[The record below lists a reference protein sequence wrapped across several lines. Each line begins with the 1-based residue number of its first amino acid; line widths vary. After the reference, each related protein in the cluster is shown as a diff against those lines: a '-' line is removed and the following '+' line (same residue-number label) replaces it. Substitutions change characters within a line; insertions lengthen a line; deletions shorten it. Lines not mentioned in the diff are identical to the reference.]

1 MADASLVLDAI
12 VAVSIAAGA
21 FFAVV
26 ELRSLSKD
34 RRTELIMRMNEHWSS
49 KDFEE
54 AWIKVRELGSK
65 DPGEMEKRCSKL
77 SLWMVVNYFDGIGDL
92 AQENLIDREF
102 VLGHVN
108 WIFMWERLEPWVLD
122 MRQKMGNPCIGR
134 ALEWAAA
141 EMRERDL
148 LRKRLAPVRPS

>member
-1 MADASLVLDAI
+1 MVDASLVLDAI

-26 ELRSLSKD
+26 ELRSMSKD

-54 AWIKVRELGSK
+54 AWIRVRELDSK
-65 DPGEMEKRCSKL
+65 NPGEMEKECPKL

-92 AQENLIDREF
+92 ARENLLDREF
-102 VLGHVN
+102 VLGKVN
-108 WIFMWERLEPWVLD
+108 WVFMWERLEPWVVD
-122 MRQKMGNPCIGR
+122 IRQKMGNPCIGR

-141 EMRERDL
+141 EMRERNL
-148 LRKRLAPVRPS
+148 NQKELAPM